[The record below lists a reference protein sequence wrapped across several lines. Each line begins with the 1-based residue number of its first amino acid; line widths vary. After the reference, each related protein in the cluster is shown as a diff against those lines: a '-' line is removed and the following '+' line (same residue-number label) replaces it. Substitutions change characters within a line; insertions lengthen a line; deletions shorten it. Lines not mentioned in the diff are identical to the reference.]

1 MTLNW
6 NITLENNAWLYHMAI
21 QKGDWKCKGPILV
34 WFKCISS
41 YDEQQYFSQVMQYYC
56 NDNPYYDKK

>member
-21 QKGDWKCKGPILV
+21 RKGDWKCKGPILV

-41 YDEQQYFSQVMQYYC
+41 YDEQQSFSQVMQY
-56 NDNPYYDKK
+56 